1 MPLKKII
8 AGMGLLFLLAGL
20 TVFVFPAQEVYTE
33 TEEISKWDLQS
44 RVLAPFGQDQ
54 DSAFYGR
61 LMTPE
66 RLFQLNL
73 SSSDSIELNVSI
85 SQHNPEQKIP
95 IFRQTG
101 TNFNQEVSAQF
112 TATYIIDIQNKNPS
126 SVTLDGN
133 ILVKKSIT
141 NYHTVYP
148 YAFPGFLMILG
159 GTCTLIFGIFK
170 KSKKPLKPKRTK
182 SKIKK

>member
-8 AGMGLLFLLAGL
+8 AGIGLLFLLAGL
-20 TVFVFPAQEVYTE
+20 SVFVFPAQEVYTE
-33 TEEISKWDLQS
+33 TVEISKWDLQS

-54 DSAFYGR
+54 DSTFYGR

-73 SSSDSIELNVSI
+73 SSSDPIELQVSI
-85 SQHNPEQKIP
+85 SRHNPDEKVP
-95 IFRQTG
+95 IFYQTG
-101 TNFNQEVSAQF
+101 TNFNQEVPAYN
-112 TATYIIDIQNKNPS
+112 TGTYIIDIQNKNPS

-133 ILVKKSIT
+133 ILVKKLIT
-141 NYHTVYP
+141 NYHTTYP

-159 GTCTLIFGIFK
+159 GTSALIFGIFK
-170 KSKKPLKPKRTK
+170 KSKKPSKSKRTK